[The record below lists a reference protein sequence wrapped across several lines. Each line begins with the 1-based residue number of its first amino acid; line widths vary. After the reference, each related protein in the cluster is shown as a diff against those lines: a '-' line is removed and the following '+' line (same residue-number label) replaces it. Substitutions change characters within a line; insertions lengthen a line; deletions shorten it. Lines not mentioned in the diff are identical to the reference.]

1 MTLYLDTSALMKLL
15 VIEPE
20 SSALRDYLGRHGG
33 RRAASGLVRTELRR
47 AAVRAGGMPLLPAAD
62 ALLGGLALLRVDDGL
77 LDTAGTLG
85 PGVVRSLDA
94 VHLASALR
102 LAPLSAILTYDVP
115 MADAAR
121 SLGLPVSAPGRT
133 EPGG

>member
-1 MTLYLDTSALMKLL
+1 MTLYLDTSALLKLL

-20 SSALRDYLGRHGG
+20 SSALRNYLGGHGG

-47 AAVRAGGMPLLPAAD
+47 AAVRAGGMALLPAAE
-62 ALLGGLALLRVDDGL
+62 ALLGGLALLRVDDAL

-94 VHLASALR
+94 VHLASAVR
-102 LAPLSAILTYDVP
+102 LAPITALVTYDTR

-121 SLGLPVSAPGRT
+121 GLGLPVSAPG
-133 EPGG
+133 